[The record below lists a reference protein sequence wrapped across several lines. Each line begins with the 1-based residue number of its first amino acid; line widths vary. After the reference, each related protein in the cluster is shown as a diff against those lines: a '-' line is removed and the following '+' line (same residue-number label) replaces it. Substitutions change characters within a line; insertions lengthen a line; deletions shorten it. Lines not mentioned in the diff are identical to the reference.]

1 MKLMTAV
8 ALSWSIVALGQ
19 PAPRADLFLGYSFL
33 RANSARE
40 IPAFTMNGG
49 VGTLGLNINRF
60 FGFEAELGGY
70 HNGNINDVRLD
81 TTTMSYLFGP
91 RISLA
96 RNKKVYP
103 YFHTLFG
110 GMHLTTSIAPQ
121 TVVTPVGAPVA
132 APASSSGRYKA
143 SQDNFAMAIGGGL
156 DIKLG
161 GLISIRPIQL
171 DYVLTRFEDFELS
184 GQPGQN
190 RNQNHLRYAA
200 GIMFNFG
207 GEQPAAPPPPP
218 AVTTKACP
226 GGVTV
231 ALDQECP
238 RKDIELG
245 LQVDSADVCQG
256 TLVTVTP
263 RVPLPA
269 DVTAQWTVNGETANE
284 GASFELQ
291 TASLSPGTYKVGLKA
306 GGEAYNPASADTVV
320 NVRGYQAPSGSV
332 QVSPAEIWAG
342 EKATLNA
349 SFRPGEC
356 GGPLGEVRIS
366 ATEGSVSG
374 DAFDSSSVSFDP
386 ANNAEQQKRIAIT
399 ATVSDAKG
407 SGSAEGYILVK
418 KKAALVA
425 RRLPDILFPVGS
437 ARVNNCGKRLLL
449 DELKTLTDGDP
460 TGTVVLV
467 GHQLDTE
474 SKWAGLDQSRALNAA
489 AVISA
494 GQGVCTS
501 FPAGQIQVSAT
512 GAAQNGV
519 DPQPYFCGA
528 SALSERPGQSVNESD
543 ETARYRRV
551 EVWFV
556 PTGGVFPASVTN
568 YQSAAALSVTGLG
581 CPK

>member
-1 MKLMTAV
+1 MKVKLMAAMAFAGSVV
-8 ALSWSIVALGQ
+8 AFGQ
-19 PAPRADLFLGYSFL
+19 ATPKADLFVGYSFL

-49 VGTLGLNINRF
+49 VATLGFNVNRYV
-60 FGFEAELGGY
+60 GFEAELGGY
-70 HNGNINDVRLD
+70 HNGNISDVQFD
-81 TTTMSYLFGP
+81 TTTLSYLFGP
-91 RISLA
+91 RFSIA
-96 RNKKVYP
+96 RNNKVYP

-121 TVVTPVGAPVA
+121 TVVTPA
-132 APASSSGRYKA
+132 ATPASSSGRYKA

-156 DIKLG
+156 DIKVGRLV
-161 GLISIRPIQL
+161 SIRPIQL
-171 DYVLTRFEDFELS
+171 DYVLTRFEDFGVS
-184 GQPGQN
+184 GQPAEN

-200 GIMFNFG
+200 GILFNFG

-218 AVTTKACP
+218 VTTKACP

-231 ALDQECP
+231 PVDQECP
-238 RKDIELG
+238 RKDLGLG
-245 LQVDSADVCQG
+245 LQVDKSEVCQG
-256 TLVTVTP
+256 AVVAVTP
-263 RVPLPA
+263 RVPLPGDA
-269 DVTAQWTVNGETANE
+269 TAQWTVNGETASQ

-291 TASLSPGTYKVGLKA
+291 TANLSPGTYRIGLRA
-306 GGEAYNPASADTVV
+306 GGEAYNPASAETVV
-320 NVRGYQAPSGSV
+320 TVRGYRAPSGTI
-332 QVSPAEIWAG
+332 QVSPSEIWAG
-342 EKATLNA
+342 DKATLSA
-349 SFRPGEC
+349 TFRPGEC

-374 DAFDSSSVSFDP
+374 DVFDSSSVGFDP
-386 ANNAEQQKRIAIT
+386 ANTSEQQKRIAVT
-399 ATVSDAKG
+399 ATVSDGKG
-407 SGSAEGYILVK
+407 SGSAQGYILVK
-418 KKAALVA
+418 KKATLLA
-425 RRLPDILFPVGS
+425 RRLPDILFPMGS

-460 TGTVVLV
+460 TGTVMLV
-467 GHQLDTE
+467 GHQLDSE
-474 SKWAGLDQSRALNAA
+474 SKWAGLDQKRALNAA

-501 FPAGQIQVSAT
+501 FPVGQIQVSAT
-512 GAAQNGV
+512 GAAQSGV

-528 SALSERPGQSVNESD
+528 SAGSERPGQSVKESD

-568 YQSAAALSVTGLG
+568 YQSAAALSVAGLG